1 MLINHLIKNIVDKVE
16 TPPDDTLK
24 TLEHTTKS
32 FLVNDLTEYLQW
44 VFDNP
49 QDFADSQN
57 TPRRELYTPKQ
68 LIEAF
73 NEAMDH
79 DTISYLYIKR
89 LLPDER
95 FAVNNKTV
103 SFKRLTGK
111 SEVKKLV
118 AIKNH
123 IMWHNATSE
132 EAIKHLLDTVL

>member
-1 MLINHLIKNIVDKVE
+1 MLINHLIGKLVE
-16 TPPDDTLK
+16 KRKTEYDDTLK
-24 TLEHTTKS
+24 TLEHTGQS
-32 FLVNDLTEYLQW
+32 FLVADLTEYLQW
-44 VFDNP
+44 VLDNP
-49 QDFADSQN
+49 QDFADSQK

-95 FAVNNKTV
+95 FVAKNKTV

-111 SEVKKLV
+111 NEVRKLV

-123 IMWHNATSE
+123 LMWHNATSE
-132 EAIKHLLDTVL
+132 EAIKHLLDTAS